1 MLFQLIFDYLIS
13 VLIHYASK
21 FGWYRSLETLID
33 SKANIDLKKTD
44 SGKTALHNAAISGR
58 FECLKLL
65 IDKKV
70 IKLNL

>member
-1 MLFQLIFDYLIS
+1 MHPNFDGTVALK
-13 VLIHYASK
+13 LC
-21 FGWYRSLETLID
+21 
-33 SKANIDLKKTD
+33 KANIDLKKTD
-44 SGKTALHNAAISGR
+44 SGKTALHNAAIHRR